1 MLQTFKTTMGNRLH
15 RDILQSQMLK
25 RFGQRQPNYVLGF
38 CDFSVLML
46 SLIKHLL
53 KSITDIPGIPTTFRV
68 TKLQY
73 MPESER
79 SKHKMEEM

>member
-1 MLQTFKTTMGNRLH
+1 MVLEPIKMLQTFKTAMGNRLH
-15 RDILQSQMLK
+15 RDIFQSQMLK

-53 KSITDIPGIPTTFRV
+53 KSITDTPGIPTTF
-68 TKLQY
+68 
-73 MPESER
+73 
-79 SKHKMEEM
+79 